1 MPGARGAI
9 IAVVEPGGPAASA
22 ALRPGDILMAIG
34 NAKESSSR
42 AFMRSIV
49 QIPIGA
55 PALLSV
61 WRDGKEY
68 TASATVAEWPKI
80 APEGG
85 AMTSHG
91 RRDERAGAASRR
103 AARALTDAA
112 RKQYGLD
119 EKLTGA
125 LVASVEQYCEAR
137 DLGIVPGDV
146 ITAVLGAPPVT
157 APEDV
162 QHAMQKAHEERRP
175 SLALLVQGKSGVRW
189 VSLSI
194 SLTGS

>member
-1 MPGARGAI
+1 MPR
-9 IAVVEPGGPAASA
+9 
-22 ALRPGDILMAIG
+22 RPVHGHSCG
-34 NAKESSSR
+34 N
-42 AFMRSIV
+42 IV

-85 AMTSHG
+85 AMTHM
-91 RRDERAGAASRR
+91 AAAMSEQ
-103 AARALTDAA
+103 APHPGVQLAPLTDAA

-162 QHAMQKAHEERRP
+162 RHAMQKAHEERRP

-189 VSLSI
+189 VSMSI